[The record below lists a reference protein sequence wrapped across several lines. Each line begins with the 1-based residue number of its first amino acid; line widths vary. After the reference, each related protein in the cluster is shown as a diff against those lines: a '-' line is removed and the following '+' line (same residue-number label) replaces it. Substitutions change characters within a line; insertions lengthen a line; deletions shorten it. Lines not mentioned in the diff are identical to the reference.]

1 MLSSVVGLWQGSTS
15 QRKLWQRRPTLPD
28 PTFSHFIVFQY
39 PMCSGPGI
47 QHLSP
52 WRTFKIETIAINN
65 QASYYQDRW
74 GLCQEGRVLQKP
86 SWWVSKK
93 WYLRWESS
101 EGEDR
106 RKAITVAGKCTFL
119 PRTYIKGVHMGGNKK
134 IDVARTQRR
143 GHHVR
148 KWSSMREQGA
158 HNSQPWKSKGQLS
171 YLPPVSQRP
180 HCLAS
185 RESSFSSD
193 KHGNVNPSHWS

>member
-1 MLSSVVGLWQGSTS
+1 MLSSVVGLWQGSAS

-65 QASYYQDRW
+65 QASYYQDGW

-143 GHHVR
+143 GTMLGNEV
-148 KWSSMREQGA
+148 
-158 HNSQPWKSKGQLS
+158 PWGSKGHTIPSLE
-171 YLPPVSQRP
+171 RAR
-180 HCLAS
+180 AS
-185 RESSFSSD
+185 SATY
-193 KHGNVNPSHWS
+193 HPSHRGHTA